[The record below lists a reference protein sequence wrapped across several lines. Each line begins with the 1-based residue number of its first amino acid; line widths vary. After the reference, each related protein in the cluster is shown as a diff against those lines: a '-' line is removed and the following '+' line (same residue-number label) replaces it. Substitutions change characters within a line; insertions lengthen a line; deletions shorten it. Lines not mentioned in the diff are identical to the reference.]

1 VTLRARV
8 AFAALALFLS
18 IAYVPFFAGDIA
30 KWLVLSVAIGFLA
43 FVPIKYDR
51 IDGAALAFVAWAWLS
66 LMWSPDPRWGAVH
79 GLEITT
85 LAALF
90 IGLRRVEIP
99 PWVFPL
105 GALGVLG
112 MLTVAMYGS
121 FQNENFTT
129 EYLLIALPFLLV
141 KRLYWPVAAVVA
153 IYLIWFNDS
162 ILELIALAGVAVWL
176 IWRWNRYAAVA
187 IGGIGVIGVLAYY
200 TGDNLWFRVAMWAD
214 TLVMWADAP
223 FFGHGL
229 GSFNYLYPDYMMASD
244 VGADQFF
251 NSQMW
256 AVAAHNEYVQLLAE
270 LGVVGFGLAGAFI
283 WLVHGYSSKRSG
295 IQTAALA
302 SLVIAASLA
311 FMEFPLQN
319 AGTGALVAVGFAIL
333 TRQSIPGRG
342 ISVPLAVVSLTG
354 VVAAGFMALNNWHY
368 ERADNLAMVNPQDA
382 LVEITHA
389 YNVFPADI
397 RTRMMVFR
405 YLVHLQETVPA
416 AINRDLADGL
426 YEISRSAIPGY
437 PQLLI
442 DRIDYLARVQRCEE
456 ECGEIMNWLLRNA
469 YNVGEVQR
477 LKQGLNL

>member
-18 IAYVPFFAGDIA
+18 IAYVPFFA
-30 KWLVLSVAIGFLA
+30 
-43 FVPIKYDR
+43 
-51 IDGAALAFVAWAWLS
+51 
-66 LMWSPDPRWGAVH
+66 
-79 GLEITT
+79 
-85 LAALF
+85 
-90 IGLRRVEIP
+90 
-99 PWVFPL
+99 
-105 GALGVLG
+105 
-112 MLTVAMYGS
+112 
-121 FQNENFTT
+121 
-129 EYLLIALPFLLV
+129 
-141 KRLYWPVAAVVA
+141 
-153 IYLIWFNDS
+153 
-162 ILELIALAGVAVWL
+162 
-176 IWRWNRYAAVA
+176 A

-256 AVAAHNEYVQLLAE
+256 AVAAHNEYVQILAE

-295 IQTAALA
+295 IQTAALV
-302 SLVIAASLA
+302 SLVVAGSLA